1 MSFRIC
7 GEQRGEE
14 LAKIIDEMKSE
25 TVRVS
30 DREQYLEVLTRWAE
44 DTGDRIIGTQ
54 LMCLI

>member
-14 LAKIIDEMKSE
+14 LAKIIDDMKSE

-30 DREQYLEVLTRWAE
+30 DRDQYLEVLTQWAE

-54 LMCLI
+54 LMYLI